1 MRLGSWR
8 GALFSD
14 EAVLEGRMEVEVGKA
29 GLEVRW
35 DRGGCV
41 GVVGRIVTFLR

>member
-1 MRLGSWR
+1 
-8 GALFSD
+8 
-14 EAVLEGRMEVEVGKA
+14 MEVEVRKA

-35 DRGGCV
+35 GRSGCV